1 MFLVNSRCHH
11 FSATR
16 FRSGCKILHVLR
28 AYLLPRLRYHF
39 AEFLNQGSL
48 KRLGILTLPTCV
60 GLRYDHLII
69 SLEAFLGSLGSMTLR
84 TNVLGIASQGYK
96 ETDLP
101 VSYPYLLTPPI
112 PTDGSYTLLR
122 HPVTQSII
130 RWYRNFNLF
139 PIAYALQPR
148 LRVSTN
154 PEKISFTQESLGF
167 RRAGFS
173 PALSLLMPASA
184 LIYSPLNLTV

>member
-84 TNVLGIASQGYK
+84 TLSSASHLRVIRKRIYLSPTPTCLHRLFQQTDHIPSCVTPSLNRLYGGTGILTCFPSPTLFSLGLGYR
-96 ETDLP
+96 
-101 VSYPYLLTPPI
+101 LTLRRLA
-112 PTDGSYTLLR
+112 LLR
-122 HPVTQSII
+122 
-130 RWYRNFNLF
+130 
-139 PIAYALQPR
+139 
-148 LRVSTN
+148 N
-154 PEKISFTQESLGF
+154 P
-167 RRAGFS
+167 
-173 PALSLLMPASA
+173 
-184 LIYSPLNLTV
+184 